1 MSKTIKR
8 KITVELPKVKDLKNR
23 PSVFERLGNKKKSNN
38 SVSVSFYLFF
48 LSFLFNQQKN
58 RKFRLKFIRKK
69 ANDYFQ
75 R

>member
-38 SVSVSFYLFF
+38 SVSVS
-48 LSFLFNQQKN
+48 LSFFFFFNNQIKPN
-58 RKFRLKFIRKK
+58 F
-69 ANDYFQ
+69 
-75 R
+75 